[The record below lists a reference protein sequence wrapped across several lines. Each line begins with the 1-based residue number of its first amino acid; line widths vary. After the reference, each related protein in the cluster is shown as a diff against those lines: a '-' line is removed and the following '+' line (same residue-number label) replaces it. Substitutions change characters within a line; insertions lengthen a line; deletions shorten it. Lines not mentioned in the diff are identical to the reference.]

1 VQCECLLTYFKNS
14 QAIESANF
22 YRYRTL
28 AWCAKG
34 ARFSLCRAYR
44 IRRHGI
50 RVQPEFALRRGMR
63 VEFNPKMSN
72 LHGTS
77 SDISVGP
84 KCGSATWLD
93 ALTLHPRRNSTV
105 GL

>member
-1 VQCECLLTYFKNS
+1 
-14 QAIESANF
+14 
-22 YRYRTL
+22 
-28 AWCAKG
+28 
-34 ARFSLCRAYR
+34 
-44 IRRHGI
+44 
-50 RVQPEFALRRGMR
+50 VQPEFALRRGMR
-63 VEFNPKMSN
+63 VEFNPSMSN